1 MHSLPFGNTPE
12 IFQGLFVK
20 LPSLGVAFT
29 GLVMGLGSDPTHEAI
44 RALQEVKKK
53 PQG

>member
-1 MHSLPFGNTPE
+1 MHSLPFGNAPE
-12 IFQGLFVK
+12 IFVK